1 MKLRKVWM
9 KIEKNSTEII
19 QEYMVYY
26 LNGERFASS
35 TMQGGKRAY
44 TIENYDRRLYVEN
57 SKDIFSKEKENILD
71 KLDIGT
77 LMYENLVHSLKVVG
91 TVKRVLISMILQKHK
106 YVFEKEKTDM
116 INNVFAEVN
125 VTYMLDERIIPVVRR
140 RKVINGNIC
149 SALQEIVKSI
159 VEKYKNIT
167 KLKIRNLQTAKYNVI
182 LCPGQGGVLIHE
194 GIGHNLEGDIYFKK
208 ESLLNNMLKKKIFN
222 KQINISDS
230 CNEIDYIYY
239 NLSSDG
245 SVTQNVDLVKNGV
258 INGLLSDMYISS
270 CYGVEDTGNGR
281 CATFENMALPRM
293 RNTYLHNGEKTAN
306 EIIDNMREGIIALEL
321 GGGSV
326 DIVSGHFVFNI
337 ALGGYNDIRKK
348 LIERGI
354 PESEVKFIHEADTD
368 MKKKELFQK
377 TRKGEVRVLL
387 GSTQK
392 MGAGTN
398 VQDKLIALH
407 DVDCPWRPSDLEQ
420 RSGRIVR
427 QGNENPQVDIYRY
440 VTEQTFDAS
449 VMRKER

>member
-1 MKLRKVWM
+1 M

-167 KLKIRNLQTAKYNVI
+167 KLKI
-182 LCPGQGGVLIHE
+182 LI
-194 GIGHNLEGDIYFKK
+194 
-208 ESLLNNMLKKKIFN
+208 
-222 KQINISDS
+222 
-230 CNEIDYIYY
+230 
-239 NLSSDG
+239 
-245 SVTQNVDLVKNGV
+245 
-258 INGLLSDMYISS
+258 
-270 CYGVEDTGNGR
+270 
-281 CATFENMALPRM
+281 
-293 RNTYLHNGEKTAN
+293 
-306 EIIDNMREGIIALEL
+306 
-321 GGGSV
+321 
-326 DIVSGHFVFNI
+326 
-337 ALGGYNDIRKK
+337 
-348 LIERGI
+348 
-354 PESEVKFIHEADTD
+354 
-368 MKKKELFQK
+368 FQ
-377 TRKGEVRVLL
+377 
-387 GSTQK
+387 
-392 MGAGTN
+392 
-398 VQDKLIALH
+398 
-407 DVDCPWRPSDLEQ
+407 
-420 RSGRIVR
+420 
-427 QGNENPQVDIYRY
+427 
-440 VTEQTFDAS
+440 
-449 VMRKER
+449 

>member
-1 MKLRKVWM
+1 M

-293 RNTYLHNGEKTAN
+293 ETCFKAAFSDINNTDFYFRYSYKRIAILSLVALTSFIILISQYVGILKYKIEKSKN
-306 EIIDNMREGIIALEL
+306 KR
-321 GGGSV
+321 
-326 DIVSGHFVFNI
+326 
-337 ALGGYNDIRKK
+337 R
-348 LIERGI
+348 
-354 PESEVKFIHEADTD
+354 
-368 MKKKELFQK
+368 
-377 TRKGEVRVLL
+377 
-387 GSTQK
+387 
-392 MGAGTN
+392 
-398 VQDKLIALH
+398 
-407 DVDCPWRPSDLEQ
+407 
-420 RSGRIVR
+420 
-427 QGNENPQVDIYRY
+427 
-440 VTEQTFDAS
+440 
-449 VMRKER
+449 